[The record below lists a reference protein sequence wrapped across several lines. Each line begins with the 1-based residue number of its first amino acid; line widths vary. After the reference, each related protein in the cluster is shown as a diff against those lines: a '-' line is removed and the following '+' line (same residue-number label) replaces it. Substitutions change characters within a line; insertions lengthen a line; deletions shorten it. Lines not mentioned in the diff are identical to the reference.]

1 MEWVKKIDKNI
12 CIVVLFC
19 CCIVAVSAQE
29 YSVHVDMIKHI
40 PTLNPR
46 DQVFIQ
52 YMKEVEK
59 SYQDIA
65 ARRDYVVGFYKYTVT
80 NEDTLV
86 LIAARCSIPYE
97 EIAIINQIDSHDTPL
112 TGKTLLLPNAPG
124 LFVPKD
130 PTSNLGILVKSRL
143 YDETNTN
150 WYNISGRIYQYFNEE
165 RLTPTERAYFLDT
178 TLRIPLDSHVLTS
191 DFGIRES
198 PISGM
203 EHFHKGIDLAAPMGS
218 SVYACKAGTVAIA
231 GVDNVY
237 GNYIILDHDNKTQSV
252 YAHLSVIEV
261 ETGEKVNKGHIIGK
275 VGSTGASTGPHLH
288 FEIRVN
294 GSAQDPRRL
303 LPSI

>member
-1 MEWVKKIDKNI
+1 MDT
-12 CIVVLFC
+12 
-19 CCIVAVSAQE
+19 
-29 YSVHVDMIKHI
+29 IKHI

>member
-19 CCIVAVSAQE
+19 CCIVAASAQE
-29 YSVHVDMIKHI
+29 YSVHVDTIKHI

-150 WYNISGRIYQYFNEE
+150 WYNISGRIYQYF
-165 RLTPTERAYFLDT
+165 
-178 TLRIPLDSHVLTS
+178 
-191 DFGIRES
+191 
-198 PISGM
+198 
-203 EHFHKGIDLAAPMGS
+203 
-218 SVYACKAGTVAIA
+218 
-231 GVDNVY
+231 
-237 GNYIILDHDNKTQSV
+237 
-252 YAHLSVIEV
+252 
-261 ETGEKVNKGHIIGK
+261 
-275 VGSTGASTGPHLH
+275 
-288 FEIRVN
+288 
-294 GSAQDPRRL
+294 
-303 LPSI
+303 